1 MKNLKF
7 LFLMILIFSI
17 QNTFSQPK
25 KNINLYTANIS
36 LVVFNN
42 QVVHKDLM
50 KSLKSENIAT
60 VKTLKSTE
68 AIAKYGEKA
77 KNGVI
82 EVVSQKLSKAE
93 VQDLQ
98 LLYALE
104 FSNDVK
110 EKKTIVIGTITDCEK
125 STLPG
130 VLIINLNTKDTV
142 FSDFGG
148 NFKIATNK
156 NNVLEFSFFGF
167 QSQRILV
174 KNNYKISIQLKEI
187 PNITKGEI
195 KVLKPL
201 IYLYPTEKLEVNV
214 TFNFDGKLQTTFP
227 EYKQKWEVTAYP
239 NGQLFEKNT
248 KRFYN
253 SLFWDGEIN
262 YPDKHFDYK
271 TGFVVSK
278 NDLTSFLIKK
288 LEFIGLNNNETNDF
302 VQFWLPILELNNINF
317 IHFRLNKDYD
327 VISKN
332 HINPSPTSSIRVFIE
347 FYGIDHKISIP
358 EQELEKTERKGFTLV
373 EWGGSDVSSKMKTIN
388 NIN

>member
-7 LFLMILIFSI
+7 LFLMILFFSI
-17 QNTFSQPK
+17 QNAFCQ
-25 KNINLYTANIS
+25 NLKTIS
-36 LVVFNN
+36 LSQGNKPMVVFNN
-42 QVVHKDLM
+42 KVVQDDFMKNLKPENIAAV
-50 KSLKSENIAT
+50 KSLKSSDG
-60 VKTLKSTE
+60 V
-68 AIAKYGEKA
+68 AKYGEKV

-82 EVVSQKLSKAE
+82 EITSKNISKN
-93 VQDLQ
+93 QILDLQ
-98 LLYALE
+98 RLYALE
-104 FSNDVK
+104 FSSNEK
-110 EKKTIVIGTITDCEK
+110 EKKILISGVITDCENVK
-125 STLPG
+125 LSNI
-130 VLIINLNTKDTV
+130 LIKNLNTQNTTLSNNEGY
-142 FSDFGG
+142 FE
-148 NFKIATNK
+148 IETNK
-156 NNVLEFSFFGF
+156 NDVLEFSAIGLE
-167 QSQRILV
+167 SQRILV
-174 KNNYKISIQLKEI
+174 KKKTKILIKLKEI
-187 PNITKGEI
+187 PKMADQNIR
-195 KVLKPL
+195 VLKPVM
-201 IYLYPTEKLEVNV
+201 YLYPTEKMEVNV

-278 NDLTSFLIKK
+278 NDLTSFLINK

-302 VQFWLPILELNNINF
+302 VQFWLPILELNNLNF